1 MVTVNTNTAPTTKQ
15 MLDTSGSRTSTG
27 IPGID
32 DAILANQKNIDN
44 ANEKVNATTKT
55 VDKTVNSISDTDKAN
70 AQKFDQYG
78 NRLNKN
84 GTPLSG
90 TGASNMWNTPSGA
103 QTSATLP
110 TPSTTT
116 TISGVQPRTTTP
128 PPIPDTLPQDITT
141 KGGDDDYIYLT
152 PEQQDILEEWLEQQA
167 QARAEDG
174 GDNVYAPTGQ
184 EGKVL
189 DLMKKLESQHI
200 PYVWGGAVPAG
211 TNSMPSGGLD
221 CSGTAQYITRETRGV
236 ELPRTSQ
243 QQYAA
248 TQPIDWSEAKPGDLV
263 FPGGTDQPG
272 HVMIFAGNGQ
282 VFEAQQ
288 SGTDLKFSPV
298 PAGSVVHRVP

>member
-44 ANEKVNATTKT
+44 ANEKVNTTTKT

-110 TPSTTT
+110 TPSTT

-211 TNSMPSGGLD
+211 TNNMPSGGLD

-263 FPGGTDQPG
+263 FPNTPQPS
-272 HVMIFAGNGQ
+272 HVMVYAGNGQ

>member
-1 MVTVNTNTAPTTKQ
+1 MVTVNTNTAPTSKQ

-84 GTPLSG
+84 GAPLSG

-110 TPSTTT
+110 APSTT

-189 DLMKKLESQHI
+189 DLAKKLESQHI

-272 HVMIFAGNGQ
+272 HVMIFVGNGQ

>member
-1 MVTVNTNTAPTTKQ
+1 MVTINTDMTPIPHQLKEPGTSHTA
-15 MLDTSGSRTSTG
+15 TG

-32 DAILANQKNIDN
+32 DAIKD
-44 ANEKVNATTKT
+44 NEK
-55 VDKTVNSISDTDKAN
+55 SISDTTKKATATTQTVNDVVKNVDNVDKAN

-90 TGASNMWNTPSGA
+90 TGASNMWNTTSGA

-110 TPSTTT
+110 TQPTAT

-189 DLMKKLESQHI
+189 DLMKKLEAQHI

-263 FPGGTDQPG
+263 FPNTPQPS
-272 HVMIFAGNGQ
+272 HVMVYAGNGQ

>member
-44 ANEKVNATTKT
+44 ANEKVNTTTKT

-116 TISGVQPRTTTP
+116 ISGVQPRTTTP
-128 PPIPDTLPQDITT
+128 PPIPGTLPQDITT
-141 KGGDDDYIYLT
+141 KGGDADYSYLT
-152 PEQQDILEEWLEQQA
+152 PEQPDILEEWLEQQA

-211 TNSMPSGGLD
+211 TNNMPSGGLD

-263 FPGGTDQPG
+263 FPNTPQPS
-272 HVMIFAGNGQ
+272 HVMVYAGNGQ

>member
-1 MVTVNTNTAPTTKQ
+1 MVTINTDTTP
-15 MLDTSGSRTSTG
+15 MLHQLKEPGTSHTTTG

-44 ANEKVNATTKT
+44 ANEKVNTTTKT
-55 VDKTVNSISDTDKAN
+55 VDKTANSISDTDKAN

-110 TPSTTT
+110 TPSTT

-189 DLMKKLESQHI
+189 DLMKKLEAQHI

-211 TNSMPSGGLD
+211 TNNMPSGGLD

-263 FPGGTDQPG
+263 FPNTPQPS
-272 HVMIFAGNGQ
+272 HVMVYAGNGQ